1 MTRSRSRRVEVIT
14 LERATKSPA
23 TSLVH
28 RTRQRRSELI
38 VSELEAVAL
47 AMFKQ
52 RGFAAVTVEEIAAEA
67 QTSKRTFYRHF
78 PVKED
83 VLQVRIRRRAEAIRD
98 ALAERPSEE
107 PPLRSLRVALQA
119 AMSAEDPVLVGRW
132 IDVVA
137 ATPSVLMGVVGG
149 CVLVGNKTMAE
160 FLGSRLGLPGDA
172 LLPAMLAAATGG
184 IIQAAETR
192 WRFHGGGDLATIVSE
207 GMRALEEGVG
217 GDLGTSAGG
226 NGRGNKNNKGPAR
239 SSKPT

>member
-1 MTRSRSRRVEVIT
+1 MTLSRARRPEVTKVEGAK
-14 LERATKSPA
+14 RSPA

-28 RTRQRRSELI
+28 RTRQKRSELI
-38 VSELEAVAL
+38 ATELEAVAL
-47 AMFKQ
+47 AMFEQ
-52 RGFAAVTVEEIAAEA
+52 RGFAAVTVEEIVAKA

-98 ALAERPSEE
+98 ALAARPSEE
-107 PPLRSLRVALQA
+107 PPLRSLRLALQIV
-119 AMSAEDPVLVGRW
+119 MLAEDPVLLGRW

-160 FLGSRLGLPGDA
+160 FLASRLGLPVDA
-172 LLPAMLAAATGG
+172 LLPTMLAAATGG

-192 WRFHGGGDLATIVSE
+192 WRFHGGGDLATIFSE

-217 GDLGTSAGG
+217 RNLGASAGG
-226 NGRGNKNNKGPAR
+226 NGRRKTGPVK
-239 SSKPT
+239 SSNRRK